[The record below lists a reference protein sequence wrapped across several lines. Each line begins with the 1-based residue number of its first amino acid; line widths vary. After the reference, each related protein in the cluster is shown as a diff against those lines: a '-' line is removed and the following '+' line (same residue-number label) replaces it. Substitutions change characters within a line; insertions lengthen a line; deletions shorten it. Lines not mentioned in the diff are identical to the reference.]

1 MNINMKKVAIL
12 VVVILLPIFAISV
25 YKWITATHAPFSL
38 PAERAMHLKNKEDIL
53 AERTQNCV
61 QIVKDDIRATGKDEK
76 SSDRLAK
83 DVVATAQQEHLDPL
97 LFAALLHQESRYSQ
111 TVVSDAGAVGIGQ
124 LTPVCTKELEEKYGL
139 VVDAYDEMSNL
150 QGSAK
155 FLHALLDEF
164 SGNEKL
170 ALAAYNAG
178 APTVWK
184 NIDVPEYGET
194 IHYVRN
200 IQEHRDALK
209 ERF

>member
-1 MNINMKKVAIL
+1 MNMKKVAIL
-12 VVVILLPIFAISV
+12 VFVILFPIFAISA
-25 YKWITATHAPFSL
+25 YKWVTATHAPFSL

-61 QIVKDDIRATGKDEK
+61 QIVKDDIRATGKDEE
-76 SSDRLAK
+76 SADRLAK

-111 TVVSDAGAVGIGQ
+111 AVISDAGAVGIGQ
-124 LTPVCTKELEEKYGL
+124 LTPACTEELEEKHGL
-139 VVDAYDEMSNL
+139 VVDVYDETSNL
-150 QGSAK
+150 QGSAR

-178 APTVWK
+178 APTVWE
-184 NIDVPEYGET
+184 NVGVPEYGET
-194 IHYVRN
+194 IHYVHN
-200 IQEHRDALK
+200 IREHRDALK